1 MPSDSPARRDAA
13 PPRSLPTGAVPVLFY
28 RDAPAMIDWLE
39 RAFGFERR
47 LVVPGENGTV
57 RHSELAL
64 GASVIMVSSSMPER
78 KWRSAAELGAAS
90 AGVCIYVADPD
101 SHHARAIAAGAEIL
115 FPLKDSDYGSRD
127 YTARDPE
134 GTSWTFGTYI
144 PGEHW
149 TADSA
154 K

>member
-1 MPSDSPARRDAA
+1 MSPASPAA
-13 PPRSLPTGAVPVLFY
+13 HSDTPPRPLPTGVVPVLFY

-39 RAFGFERR
+39 RAFGFARR
-47 LVVPGENGTV
+47 LVVPGDGGTV
-57 RHSELAL
+57 RHSELTL
-64 GASVIMVSSSMPER
+64 GASVIMVSSSRPDQEW
-78 KWRSAAELGAAS
+78 KSASELGASS
-90 AGVCIYVADPD
+90 AGVCVYVADPD
-101 SHHARAIAAGAEIL
+101 AHYARAVAAGAQVL

-149 TADSA
+149 DTTAGS
-154 K
+154 